1 MPHNTL
7 HRRYRLG
14 GVTTDYLGDDA
25 ALDRLAGR
33 LGRRPAVAVVDRAV
47 ARLHGGRL
55 AAVLRDG
62 GGAPLPRL
70 VVPGGEAAKTVA
82 NLERVWRWLAA
93 RGLPRDGTV
102 VGVGGGAV
110 LDLAGFAAATWQRGV
125 AFAAV
130 PTTLLAA
137 VDAGLGGKTAVDL
150 GALKN
155 PVGAFHPAGCVLV
168 EPELLGTLTRRDWR
182 CGLAETV
189 KAAVIGSPSLFRDL
203 EARGPDL
210 AALLARGRAD
220 RPVPGA
226 LGLPWASWIDG
237 AVRVKGRLVSADFR
251 EAGPRRALNLG
262 HTLGHAL
269 ELQLGLAHGEAVAL
283 GLAAAAR
290 LAASRGTCPRRDA
303 ERIVAL
309 LAACG
314 LAVAAAPP
322 PRRATAALVAGD
334 KKVRGGEV
342 RWVLPRRI
350 GAVDIDAR
358 VGLGDML
365 AALAG

>member
-1 MPHNTL
+1 VPRSTL
-7 HRRYRLG
+7 SRRYRLG
-14 GVTTDYLGDDA
+14 GVTTEYLGA
-25 ALDRLAGR
+25 PGALDRLADR
-33 LGRRPAVAVVDRAV
+33 LGGRPAVAVVDRTV
-47 ARLHGGRL
+47 ARRHADRL
-55 AAVLRDG
+55 EIVLRDG

-82 NLERVWRWLAA
+82 HLARVWTWLAA

-125 AFAAV
+125 AFAAA

-155 PVGAFHPAGCVLV
+155 PVGAFHPAGSVLV
-168 EPELLGTLTRRDWR
+168 ETGLLGTLSRRDWR
-182 CGLAETV
+182 CGLAETI
-189 KAAVIGSPSLFRDL
+189 KAAVIGSPALFRDL
-203 EARGPDL
+203 EARAPDL
-210 AALLARGRAD
+210 AGLLARGRAD
-220 RPVPGA
+220 RPVPGI
-226 LGLPWASWIDG
+226 LDLPWTGWVDG
-237 AVRVKGRLVSADFR
+237 AVGVKGRLVSRDFR
-251 EAGPRRALNLG
+251 EHGPRRALNLG

-290 LAASRGTCPRRDA
+290 LAAARGTCPRRDA
-303 ERIVAL
+303 DRIVAL

-350 GAVDIDAR
+350 GAVDIDAS
-358 VGLGDML
+358 VGLDDML

>member
-1 MPHNTL
+1 MSDSVL

-14 GVTTDYLGDDA
+14 GVTTEYLGHDG
-25 ALDRLAGR
+25 ALDGLARR
-33 LGRRPAVAVVDRAV
+33 LGGKPAVAIVDRMP
-47 ARLHGGRL
+47 ARLHEARL
-55 AAVLRDG
+55 ATVLRDG
-62 GGAPLPRL
+62 GGSPLPRL
-70 VVPGGEAAKTVA
+70 VVPGGEVAKSVA
-82 NLERVWRWLAA
+82 NLERVWAWLAA
-93 RGLPRDGTV
+93 RRLPRDGVV

-125 AFAAV
+125 EFVAV

-137 VDAGLGGKTAVDL
+137 VDAALGGKTAVDL

-155 PVGAFHPAGCVLV
+155 PVGAFHPATSVLI
-168 EPELLGTLTRRDWR
+168 EPGLLGTLTRRDWR

-189 KAAVIGSPSLFRDL
+189 KAAVIGSAPLFRDL
-203 EARGPDL
+203 EARAPDL
-210 AALLARGRAD
+210 ADLLARGRAD
-220 RPVPGA
+220 RAVPGV
-226 LGLPWASWIDG
+226 LGLPWAAWIDG
-237 AVRVKGRLVSADFR
+237 AVRVKGRLVARDFR

-290 LAASRGTCPRRDA
+290 LAASRGVCSRRDA
-303 ERIVAL
+303 DRIVAL
-309 LAACG
+309 LTACG
-314 LAVAAAPP
+314 LAVASAAP
-322 PRRATAALVAGD
+322 PRRATATLVAGD
-334 KKVRGGEV
+334 KKVRGGEM
-342 RWVLPRRI
+342 RWVLPLRI

-358 VGLGDML
+358 VDLDDML

>member
-1 MPHNTL
+1 MRDSVL

-14 GVTTDYLGDDA
+14 GVTTDYRCAPTG
-25 ALDRLAGR
+25 LASLAER
-33 LGRRPAVAVVDRAV
+33 LGGRPAVAVVDRAV
-47 ARLHGGRL
+47 VRLHAERL

-62 GGAPLPRL
+62 DGAPLPRL
-70 VVPGGEAAKTVA
+70 VVAGGEAAKTVA
-82 NLERVWRWLAA
+82 NLERAWEWLAA
-93 RGLPRDGTV
+93 RRLTRDGVV

-125 AFAAV
+125 RFVAA

-155 PVGAFHPAGCVLV
+155 PVGAFHPATDVLV
-168 EPELLGTLTRRDWR
+168 ETDLLGTLTRRDWR

-189 KAAVIGSPSLFRDL
+189 KAAVIAAAPLFRDL
-203 EARGPDL
+203 EARAPDL
-210 AALLARGRAD
+210 AGLLAHGRAD
-220 RPVPGA
+220 RVVPGIA
-226 LGLPWASWIDG
+226 DLPWTSWIDG
-237 AVRVKGRLVSADFR
+237 AVRVKGRLVALDFR

-290 LAASRGTCPRRDA
+290 LAAARGTCPRRDA
-303 ERIVAL
+303 DRIVAL

-314 LAVAAAPP
+314 LAVAATPP

-334 KKVRGGEV
+334 KKARGGEV
-342 RWVLPRRI
+342 RWVLPLRI

-358 VGLGDML
+358 VGLDDML
-365 AALAG
+365 AALSG

>member
-1 MPHNTL
+1 LSASIL
-7 HRRYRLG
+7 HRRYRFG
-14 GVTTDYLGDDA
+14 GVTTDYLGDDG

-33 LGRRPAVAVVDRAV
+33 LGGRPAVAVVDRTV
-47 ARLHGGRL
+47 ARLHAARL
-55 AAVLRDG
+55 ETALRGAD
-62 GGAPLPRL
+62 GAPLPRL
-70 VVPGGEAAKTVA
+70 VVAGGEAAKSVA
-82 NLERVWRWLAA
+82 NLERVWVWLAA
-93 RGLPRDGTV
+93 RRLPRDGV
-102 VGVGGGAV
+102 IVGVGGGAV
-110 LDLAGFAAATWQRGV
+110 LDLAGFAAATWRRGV
-125 AFAAV
+125 EFAVV

-155 PVGAFHPAGCVLV
+155 PVGAFHAAANVLV
-168 EPELLGTLTRRDWR
+168 EPSLLSTLSRRDWR

-189 KAAVIGSPSLFRDL
+189 KAAVIGSAPLFRDL
-203 EARGPDL
+203 EARAPDL
-210 AALLARGRAD
+210 AGLLARGRAD
-220 RPVPGA
+220 RPVPDI
-226 LGLPWASWIDG
+226 LELPWAVWIDG
-237 AVRVKGRLVSADFR
+237 AVGVKGRLVARDFR

-290 LAASRGTCPRRDA
+290 LAAARGTCPRRDA

-314 LAVAAAPP
+314 LAVTATAP

-334 KKVRGGEV
+334 KKVRGGEP
-342 RWVLPRRI
+342 RWVLPRRV
-350 GAVDIDAR
+350 GAVDVDAR
-358 VGLGDML
+358 VGLDEML
-365 AALAG
+365 ASLAG